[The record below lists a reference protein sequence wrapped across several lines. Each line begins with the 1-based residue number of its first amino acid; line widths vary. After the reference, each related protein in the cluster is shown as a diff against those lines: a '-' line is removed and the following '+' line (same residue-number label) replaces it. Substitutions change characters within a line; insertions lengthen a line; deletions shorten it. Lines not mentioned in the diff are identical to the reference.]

1 MIKVGIPRAL
11 LFYFYYPLWRAFFT
25 ELDVQ
30 VVVSPET
37 NKRILDAGLRTA
49 LGEACLPVK
58 LFFGHVLELSD
69 KVDYLFVPR
78 LISVEHKE
86 YICPKFMGLSDMLR
100 ARLANLPPII
110 DIALDVSGRRG
121 LDWPHFFEKVGSIF
135 TRDRHLIKRAYC
147 SALEADKNFRRLLN
161 SGLLPPEAMD
171 AADGISEAAATS
183 VASPGFLKIGL
194 LGHPY
199 NLYDSYISMNLIGK
213 MRQMGASVVTAASV
227 PDDLIDSQTKRLPKR
242 LFWTLGKQM
251 IGTAFTFFENEHLD
265 GVIYL
270 TSFGCGPES
279 LVGELVERWAK
290 HRANLP
296 FMMLTID
303 EHTGEAGM
311 VTRLEAFTEMIK
323 RRKKHENYVSAY
335 GKPVHCC

>member
-25 ELDVQ
+25 ELDIQ

-58 LFFGHVLELSD
+58 LFFGHVLELSG

-100 ARLANLPPII
+100 VRLANLPPII
-110 DIALDVSGRRG
+110 DTALDVSGRRG
-121 LDWPHFFEKVGSIF
+121 LDWSHFFEKVGSIF

-147 SALEADKNFRRLLN
+147 SALEADKNFRRLLK

-213 MRQMGASVVTAASV
+213 MRQMGASVVTPASV
-227 PDDLIDSQTKRLPKR
+227 SDDLIDNQTKRLPKR

-251 IGTAFTFFENEHLD
+251 IGSALTFFENEKLD

-279 LVGELVERWAK
+279 LVGELVKRWAK
-290 HRANLP
+290 HRGNPP

-303 EHTGEAGM
+303 EHTGEAGL
-311 VTRLEAFTEMIK
+311 VTRLEAFIEMIK
-323 RRKKHENYVSAY
+323 RRKKNEDHVPSY
-335 GKPVHCC
+335 GQPVHCC